1 MTAELTETIV
11 NTLPKRERKRTL
23 PSPVGMIAFAVLGLF
38 GLLAIIGPWVAPFPP
53 NEINV
58 GEAILGP
65 SGEFL
70 FGTDAL
76 GRDQFSRVLIAIRP
90 AVIAATAATGF
101 ALLVGTILG
110 LIAGFWGGVV
120 DGIVSRIIDFL
131 FSIPEYLL
139 AILVLAI
146 LGRGLMNA
154 AIAIGIVFIPRFART
169 VRSSTQE
176 IMSRNYISAAR
187 LSGRGKVWIMLR
199 HVLPNITSP
208 LIVIAAI
215 NLSMS
220 SGAYAALS
228 FLGFGVRPPNP
239 DFGSMI
245 SDSLQYIG
253 SDPWLIVPPAAVF
266 VIFILAINLAGD
278 AIRDLLD
285 PKTKGR

>member
-1 MTAELTETIV
+1 MTALTETMV
-11 NTLPKRERKRTL
+11 NTLPVRKRRR
-23 PSPVGMIAFAVLGLF
+23 PSAVGVIAFSVLAVFL
-38 GLLAIIGPWVAPFPP
+38 LLAVIGPWIAPYGP
-53 NEINV
+53 NTLDV
-58 GEAILGP
+58 GERLLGP
-65 SGEFL
+65 SPDFAL
-70 FGTDAL
+70 GTDAL
-76 GRDQFSRVLIAIRP
+76 GRDQLSRVLVAIRP
-90 AVIAATAATGF
+90 AIIAAFAATLF
-101 ALLVGTILG
+101 ALVMGTILG
-110 LIAGFWGGVV
+110 LLAGFWGGAV
-120 DGIVSRIIDFL
+120 DSIVSRIVDFL

-146 LGRGLMNA
+146 LGRGLLNA

-169 VRSSTQE
+169 VRSATQE
-176 IMSRNYISAAR
+176 VMARNYISASR
-187 LSGRGKVWIMLR
+187 LCGRGQVWIMLK

-228 FLGFGVRPPNP
+228 FLGFGVLPPDP

-253 SDPWLIVPPAAVF
+253 SDAWLIVPPAATF

-278 AIRDLLD
+278 ALRDLLD
-285 PKTKGR
+285 PKSKNA

>member
-1 MTAELTETIV
+1 MTTELTATIA
-11 NTLPKRERKRTL
+11 NTLPRSKKRKRI
-23 PSPVGMIAFAVLGLF
+23 PIVGLIAFIVLGAFAV
-38 GLLAIIGPWVAPFPP
+38 LAIIGPWIVPYPP

-58 GEAILGP
+58 GERLLGP
-65 SGEFL
+65 SSEFI

-76 GRDQFSRVLIAIRP
+76 GRDQLSRVLTAIRP
-90 AVIAATAATGF
+90 VVFAATTATLF
-101 ALLVGTILG
+101 ALVLGTALG
-110 LIAGFWGGVV
+110 LIAGFWGGRI
-120 DGIVSRIIDFL
+120 DSLVSRVIDFL
-131 FSIPEYLL
+131 FAIPEYLL

-146 LGRGLMNA
+146 LGRGLLNA

-169 VRSSTQE
+169 VRSATQE
-176 IMSRNYISAAR
+176 IMARNYISAAR
-187 LSGRGKVWIMLR
+187 LCGRSGVWIMIR

-228 FLGFGVRPPNP
+228 FLGFGVRPPDA

-253 SDPWLIVPPAAVF
+253 SDPWLIFPPAVIF
-266 VIFILAINLAGD
+266 VAFILAINLAGD
-278 AIRDLLD
+278 TLRDLLD
-285 PKTKGR
+285 PKSANG

>member
-1 MTAELTETIV
+1 MTVELTETIV
-11 NTLPKRERKRTL
+11 NTLPKRAKRKR
-23 PSPVGMIAFAVLGLF
+23 PSIVGVIAFSVLGLF
-38 GLLAIIGPWVAPFPP
+38 VLFAIIGPWIVPYPP
-53 NEINV
+53 NELNV
-58 GEAILGP
+58 GGRILGP
-65 SGEFL
+65 SAEFI

-76 GRDQFSRVLIAIRP
+76 GRDQFSRVITAIRP
-90 AVIAATAATGF
+90 ALIAATAATGF
-101 ALLVGTILG
+101 ALVIGTILG
-110 LIAGFWGGVV
+110 LIAGFWGGAI
-120 DGIVSRIIDFL
+120 DSIVSRIIDFL

-169 VRSSTQE
+169 VRSATQE
-176 IMSRNYISAAR
+176 IMARNYISAAR
-187 LSGRGKVWIMLR
+187 LSGRGQIWIMAR
-199 HVLPNITSP
+199 HVLPNIASP

-228 FLGFGVRPPNP
+228 FLGFGVRPPEP

-245 SDSLQYIG
+245 SDSLQYIA
-253 SDPWLIVPPAAVF
+253 SDPWLIVPPATVF
-266 VIFILAINLAGD
+266 VLFILAINLAGD

-285 PKTKGR
+285 PKTKGRA

>member
-1 MTAELTETIV
+1 M
-11 NTLPKRERKRTL
+11 
-23 PSPVGMIAFAVLGLF
+23 
-38 GLLAIIGPWVAPFPP
+38 
-53 NEINV
+53 
-58 GEAILGP
+58 
-65 SGEFL
+65 
-70 FGTDAL
+70 
-76 GRDQFSRVLIAIRP
+76 
-90 AVIAATAATGF
+90 
-101 ALLVGTILG
+101 G

>member
-1 MTAELTETIV
+1 MTSELTETIV
-11 NTLPKRERKRTL
+11 NTLPKAKKRKL
-23 PSPVGMIAFAVLGLF
+23 PSPVGMVAFIVLGLF
-38 GLLAIIGPWVAPFPP
+38 AILAVAGPWIAPYSP
-53 NEINV
+53 NELGV
-58 GEAILGP
+58 GERILGP
-65 SGEFL
+65 TGDFI

-90 AVIAATAATGF
+90 AVIAAVAATGF
-101 ALLVGTILG
+101 ALIVGTALG
-110 LIAGFWGGVV
+110 LIAGFWGGVI
-120 DGIVSRIIDFL
+120 DTLVSRIIDFL

-169 VRSSTQE
+169 VRSATQE
-176 IMSRNYISAAR
+176 VMSRNYISAAR
-187 LSGRGKVWIMLR
+187 LSGRGQVWIMLR

-228 FLGFGVRPPNP
+228 FLGFGVRPPSP

-285 PKTKGR
+285 PKTKG

>member
-1 MTAELTETIV
+1 MTALTETMV
-11 NTLPKRERKRTL
+11 NTLPVRKRRR
-23 PSPVGMIAFAVLGLF
+23 PSAVGVIAFSVLAVFL
-38 GLLAIIGPWVAPFPP
+38 LLAVIGPWIAPYGP
-53 NEINV
+53 NTLDV
-58 GEAILGP
+58 GERLLGP
-65 SGEFL
+65 SPDFVL
-70 FGTDAL
+70 GTDAL
-76 GRDQFSRVLIAIRP
+76 GRDQLSRVLVAIRP
-90 AVIAATAATGF
+90 AIIAAFAATLF
-101 ALLVGTILG
+101 ALVLGTILG
-110 LIAGFWGGVV
+110 LLAGFWGGAV
-120 DGIVSRIIDFL
+120 DSIVSRIVDFL

-146 LGRGLMNA
+146 LGRGLLNA

-169 VRSSTQE
+169 VRSATQE
-176 IMSRNYISAAR
+176 VMARNYISASR
-187 LSGRGKVWIMLR
+187 LCGRGQVWIMLK

-228 FLGFGVRPPNP
+228 FLGFGVLPPDP

-253 SDPWLIVPPAAVF
+253 SDAWLIVPPAATF

-278 AIRDLLD
+278 ALRDLLD
-285 PKTKGR
+285 PKAKNA

>member
-1 MTAELTETIV
+1 MTTELTATIV
-11 NTLPKRERKRTL
+11 NTLPERAKRKL
-23 PSPVGMIAFAVLGLF
+23 PSPVGLVAFSVIGLFILFAV
-38 GLLAIIGPWVAPFPP
+38 IGPWVVPYPP
-53 NEINV
+53 NELNV
-58 GEAILGP
+58 GERLLRP

-76 GRDQFSRVLIAIRP
+76 GRDQLSRVLTAIRP
-90 AVIAATAATGF
+90 AVIAAFAATGF
-101 ALLVGTILG
+101 ALILG
-110 LIAGFWGGVV
+110 TLLGIAAGFWGGKV
-120 DGIVSRIIDFL
+120 DSIVSRIIDFL
-131 FSIPEYLL
+131 FAIPEYLL

-169 VRSSTQE
+169 VRSATQE
-176 IMSRNYISAAR
+176 VMSRNYISAAK
-187 LSGRGKVWIMLR
+187 LCGRSEMSIMAR

-208 LIVIAAI
+208 LIVISAI

-228 FLGFGVRPPNP
+228 FLGFGVRPPDP

-253 SDPWLIVPPAAVF
+253 SDAWLIVPPAAVF

-285 PKTKGR
+285 PKSQKA

>member
-1 MTAELTETIV
+1 MTAELTQTMA
-11 NTLPKRERKRTL
+11 NTLPRAKKRRL
-23 PSPVGMIAFAVLGLF
+23 ISPVGGAAFAI
-38 GLLAIIGPWVAPFPP
+38 LAAFLILAVIGPWIAPYPP
-53 NEINV
+53 NAIDM
-58 GEAILGP
+58 GERLLGP
-65 SGEFL
+65 SAEFL
-70 FGTDAL
+70 LGTDAL
-76 GRDQFSRVLIAIRP
+76 GRDQFSRVLIAIQP
-90 AVIAATAATGF
+90 AVIAAFAATMF
-101 ALLVGTILG
+101 ALVLGTILG
-110 LIAGFWGGVV
+110 LVAGFWGGAI

-139 AILVLAI
+139 AILVLAV

-169 VRSSTQE
+169 VRSATQE
-176 IMSRNYISAAR
+176 VMARNYISASR
-187 LSGRGKVWIMLR
+187 LCGRGQVWIMLR

-220 SGAYAALS
+220 SGAYASLS
-228 FLGFGVRPPNP
+228 FLGFGVLPPDP

-253 SDPWLIVPPAAVF
+253 SDPWLIVPPAATF

-278 AIRDLLD
+278 ALRDLLD
-285 PKTKGR
+285 PKSRKG